1 MSEWFYIWLA
11 LGITWTV
18 LGGYM
23 LLLNRRRMR
32 AEKVVRDEGLHGGER

>member
-23 LLLNRRRMR
+23 LLLNRRRILAER
-32 AEKVVRDEGLHGGER
+32 AVRDAAIDRGEQ

>member
-23 LLLNRRRMR
+23 LLLNRRRVR
-32 AEKVVRDEGLHGGER
+32 AEQMVRAEGSNGGER

>member
-11 LGITWTV
+11 YGITWTV

-23 LLLNRRRMR
+23 LLLNRRRIAAER
-32 AEKVVRDEGLHGGER
+32 ANRESGEVRR

>member
-18 LGGYM
+18 LGGYVV
-23 LLLNRRRMR
+23 LLNRQRVAAER
-32 AEKVVRDEGLHGGER
+32 ALRDLAAGGER